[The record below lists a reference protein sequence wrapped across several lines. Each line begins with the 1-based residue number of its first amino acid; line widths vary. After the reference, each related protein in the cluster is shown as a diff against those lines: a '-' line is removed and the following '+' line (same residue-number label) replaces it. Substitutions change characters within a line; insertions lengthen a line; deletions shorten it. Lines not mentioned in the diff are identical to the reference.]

1 MIKLTN
7 SLNAWG
13 LPAFENTFR
22 DEVGALDNEQLP
34 LQQGLMQSSHVS
46 DSGFSVV
53 ILNSSDTSKF
63 IHVKTGVFYSGVIA
77 GSCCSDDPTPLNEQ
91 TEYCEMRFEISKL
104 TAETKIT
111 LIFTDM

>member
-7 SLNAWG
+7 SLKEWG
-13 LPAFENTFR
+13 TSAFEKTFKG
-22 DEVGALDNEQLP
+22 EVETLDSQQLP

-46 DSGFSVV
+46 DSGFSAV
-53 ILNSSDTSKF
+53 ILHSSDTSNT
-63 IHVKTGVFYSGVIA
+63 IHVKTGIFYSGVIA

-91 TEYCEMRFEISKL
+91 TEYCEIEFEISKS

-111 LIFTDM
+111 LLSSDI